1 VRDRAAAATVAAV
14 RVFEARATAAIVA
27 AVRVFEARATVV
39 ADVRARRSAHKE

>member
-1 VRDRAAAATVAAV
+1 VRDHAAAATVAAV